1 MNKKKI
7 LIISQYFWPE
17 DFKGN
22 DIAVELVKKGHEVT
36 VLTAK
41 PNYPSGKFYNNYTFL
56 NKRQEIWYGVKI
68 VRCPIIPRGNNNI
81 MLLLNYFSFIFFAS
95 FAVLFRI
102 KRNYDV
108 VFVQQLSPI
117 FIALPGILYKR
128 INKKPLILWVL
139 DLWPESIRAT
149 LGIKKGFLY
158 SIIINIVKF
167 IYKNSDK
174 ILISSK
180 GFEISIKNYLH
191 EKKRLIY
198 FPNWAEDVFVQKKQ
212 IKVPEMPSG
221 YNIMFAG
228 NVGEAQDFETILN
241 AAKET
246 KQNNINWIIIGDGR
260 KKKWVEEEIVKRNIT
275 NVYLFGR
282 YPMEYMPS
290 FFEKADAMLVSLKKD
305 EIFGLTVPAKIQT
318 YLCSG
323 KVIIGMLD
331 GEGAEIIK
339 ESKAGLVCNSG
350 DTECLIKNAILLS
363 TLSLSSIKNME
374 KNAIKYYNNNFDKE
388 TLLRQLEQI
397 IISSK

>member
-1 MNKKKI
+1 
-7 LIISQYFWPE
+7 
-17 DFKGN
+17 
-22 DIAVELVKKGHEVT
+22 
-36 VLTAK
+36 
-41 PNYPSGKFYNNYTFL
+41 
-56 NKRQEIWYGVKI
+56 
-68 VRCPIIPRGNNNI
+68 
-81 MLLLNYFSFIFFAS
+81 
-95 FAVLFRI
+95 
-102 KRNYDV
+102 
-108 VFVQQLSPI
+108 
-117 FIALPGILYKR
+117 
-128 INKKPLILWVL
+128 
-139 DLWPESIRAT
+139 
-149 LGIKKGFLY
+149 
-158 SIIINIVKF
+158 
-167 IYKNSDK
+167 
-174 ILISSK
+174 
-180 GFEISIKNYLH
+180 LH